1 MTNGPEQPYQD
12 KKPKG
17 VTLITWGL
25 LLLGLANIWRS
36 VGLWRQSDMLLELGI
51 GPDPRLRLAISV
63 VWAVLF
69 GASAVTIWT
78 RKRLAQ
84 WLVPAALI
92 LYGLYK
98 LSLIFI
104 ASQSANQD
112 IRIIGN
118 LIFYIALALFAGWVL
133 NRPKARQYFSSDN

>member
-1 MTNGPEQPYQD
+1 MTDGPEQSYQD

-17 VTLITWGL
+17 VTLIAWGL

-36 VGLWRQSDMLLELGI
+36 VGLWRQSELLLELDI

-63 VWAVLF
+63 AWAVLF
-69 GASAVTIWT
+69 SASAVTIWT

-84 WLVPAALI
+84 WLVPGALI
-92 LYGLYK
+92 LYGLYR
-98 LSLIFI
+98 LSLIVI
-104 ASQSANQD
+104 AGQTTNQD

-118 LIFYIALALFAGWVL
+118 LIFYTALPLIAGWSL
-133 NRPKARQYFSSDN
+133 NQSKARQCFSSEN

>member
-1 MTNGPEQPYQD
+1 MTDGPEQPYQD

-63 VWAVLF
+63 AWVVLF
-69 GASAVTIWT
+69 GASAATIWT
-78 RKRLAQ
+78 RKRLAR
-84 WLVPAALI
+84 LLAPAVLI
-92 LYGLYK
+92 FYGLYR
-98 LSLIFI
+98 LALIFI
-104 ASQSANQD
+104 ASQTANQD

-118 LIFYIALALFAGWVL
+118 LIFYTALTLFAVWSL
-133 NRPKARQYFSSDN
+133 NRPLARQYFSSDN

>member
-1 MTNGPEQPYQD
+1 MTDGPEQPYQD
-12 KKPKG
+12 RKPKG
-17 VTLITWGL
+17 VTLIAWGL

-36 VGLWRQSDMLLELGI
+36 FGLWRQSDMLLELGI
-51 GPDPRLRLAISV
+51 GPDPRLRLAISAA
-63 VWAVLF
+63 WAVLF

-84 WLVPAALI
+84 WLTPGALI
-92 LYGLYK
+92 FYGLYR

-118 LIFYIALALFAGWVL
+118 LIFYTALILFAGWSL